1 MAGATSLVS
10 PIGTAT
16 HRGWFTGGC
25 YWTTEAVFERVVGV
39 EKVIPG
45 QVWFKSG
52 LPVRESKERHPT
64 ERIEAVEVHWDP
76 GAVSIRD
83 LMEVLLAATSPSLA
97 RWDTDLTEMSGLRST
112 VLVADEND
120 LPLAL
125 AAKESAQAQA
135 TPAEPVYTQVTH
147 LVPNFVP
154 APESE
159 WGFYRNRPQDGY
171 SCSLIAPKLER
182 LAEKFGHRFVPD
194 PGRRS

>member
-1 MAGATSLVS
+1 MTSAPTLVS
-10 PIGTAT
+10 PTDTAT

-52 LPVRESKERHPT
+52 LPVQESKDRYPA

-76 GAVSIRD
+76 REVSIQD
-83 LMEVLLAATSPSLA
+83 LVEVLLAATSPSLA

-112 VLVADEND
+112 VLAADEND
-120 LPLAL
+120 ALLAL
-125 AAKESAQAQA
+125 KAKESAQAQA
-135 TPAEPVYTQVTH
+135 SPAEPVYTQVAH

-182 LAEKFGHRFVPD
+182 LAEEFGHRLMPS
-194 PGRRS
+194 PRQRS